1 MKRPLTA
8 AGFSFGA
15 GVFMV
20 SLFGYKIALIL
31 CLLSAASFTLC
42 LFIKRLRKAAA
53 LTALIFLTLGLFA
66 GGLNSLK
73 LADTAAR
80 LNGVQVTNAEFIAED
95 KTSRSRAVGTLK
107 ISEDESVAAELIAND
122 IEPYQIY
129 RVSGEIKEISGQYK
143 RYYLSYGAAVQLVS
157 EVASPTNEAGGNP
170 LLSAAAQIRGKC
182 SEKLYKLL
190 PQRQANVI
198 DALLLGN
205 KDSLDDAVYDGFRL
219 SGVAHIAV
227 VSGAHMSVI
236 VAFVYGALYFL
247 TRRRRLS
254 SAASIAAVLC
264 FMLITGLSLSVVRAG
279 IMCII
284 FLLGRLFARN
294 GDSLNSLG
302 GAVLLITAIN
312 PASVYDMGFLLSVF
326 ATLGIIT
333 LAPCMA
339 NKTRPYLSGAL
350 GRLTDILIV
359 EPLCVTM
366 AAVLATAPILI
377 ISFKYIGAYFIIT
390 NIILFYI
397 TPILLSS
404 SLLLLLSSFAPFLA
418 FITYPLALISGAF
431 ADIISS
437 TVMGIAS
444 LPGAKLD
451 ISMPHTL
458 ELTIIL
464 VSAVAIFGAVKKSA
478 AGVLKAS
485 FCAVVIFS
493 LVLSI
498 FTALNAGNAGLIL
511 LPTGKGI
518 SAMLTKN
525 GELAAISCGG
535 SGGKYRLLEE
545 LEETDPRCILAIK
558 GGAREC
564 GALFNTIYENR
575 PADNIFIQ
583 NTDYNRSIIKNYEES
598 DITLYDSQQNIEL
611 WDSVKIRL
619 IPIEK
624 TTITVIELRDEYILL
639 LPNPEY
645 AAYIPEKYS
654 RPSMLVTT
662 APLPDDTIDAGT
674 VIIAANE
681 QDDEENA
688 ARGIYNENTIS
699 LLQSSAVRVSLSDK
713 ILYTQKGD

>member
-1 MKRPLTA
+1 
-8 AGFSFGA
+8 
-15 GVFMV
+15 MV

-42 LFIKRLRKAAA
+42 LFIKRLRRAAA

-66 GGLNSLK
+66 GGLNSLNV
-73 LADTAAR
+73 ADTAAR
-80 LNGVQVTNAEFIAED
+80 LNGVQINNAEFTAED
-95 KTSRSRAVGTLK
+95 KISRSRAVGTLK
-107 ISEDESVAAELIAND
+107 ISESESVAAEVIAAD

-129 RVSGEIKEISGQYK
+129 RVSGTIKEISGQYK
-143 RYYLSYGAAVQLVS
+143 RYYLSHGAAVQLVS
-157 EVASPTNEAGGNP
+157 EAALPTNEVGGNP
-170 LLSAAAQIRGKC
+170 ILAAAAQIRGKC
-182 SEKLYKLL
+182 SEKLYELL

-205 KDSLDDAVYDGFRL
+205 KDSLDDSVYEGFQL

-236 VAFVYGALYFL
+236 VTFIYGAIYLL

-254 SAASIAAVLC
+254 SAVSIAAVLC

-284 FLLGRLFARN
+284 FLIGKLFARN

-312 PASVYDMGFLLSVF
+312 PASVYDMGFLLSVS

-333 LAPCMA
+333 LAPCIT
-339 NKTRPYLSGAL
+339 NKIRAYLSGTL
-350 GRLTDILIV
+350 GRLADIFIV
-359 EPLCVTM
+359 EPLCITM
-366 AAVLATAPILI
+366 AATLATAPILI
-377 ISFKYIGAYFIIT
+377 ISFKYIGAYFILT

-418 FITYPLALISGAF
+418 FITYPLALVSGAF

-444 LPGAKLD
+444 LPGARLD

-458 ELTIIL
+458 ELTVIL
-464 VSAVAIFGAVKKSA
+464 VSAAAIFGAVKKSA

-485 FCAVVIFS
+485 FCAVIIFS
-493 LVLSI
+493 LLLSI
-498 FTALNAGNAGLIL
+498 FTALNSGNVNLIL

-518 SAMLTKN
+518 TAMLTKN
-525 GELAAISCGG
+525 GERAVISCGG
-535 SGGKYRLLEE
+535 SGGKYRLQEE
-545 LEETDPRCILAIK
+545 LEETGLRCILAVK
-558 GGAREC
+558 GGTREC
-564 GALFNTIYENR
+564 GALFNTIYEKQ

-583 NTDYNRSIIKNYEES
+583 NTDYNRTIIKNYGES
-598 DITLYDSQQNIEL
+598 SITLYDSEQSVEL

-662 APLPDDTIDAGT
+662 APVSGGT
-674 VIIAANE
+674 VRADEVIIAANE
-681 QDDEENA
+681 QDDSENA
-688 ARGIYNENTIS
+688 ARGIYNKDTVS
-699 LLQSSAVRVSLSDK
+699 LLQSAAVRASLKDK
-713 ILYTQKGD
+713 ILYTQKGE